1 MKKIFIVTTL
11 FLQISTSFAL
21 SPALEYNDDELQWAN
36 FMAQSSYI
44 VDYSNSPE
52 KYRLNDSITRR
63 EVMKVI
69 ANIAGAEF
77 WDTCEWKFSDVK
89 SSDWG
94 CKYIERALSIGI
106 VANNTNFRPNDSIS
120 KAEALKMLLK
130 VRGVEKTSDT
140 GNWQADYVKTAFSNK
155 WYETE
160 WSDYNTAAS
169 RGWIFM
175 SGNRIINNIQ
185 VEQIWEIDDTQAILD
200 ELFDFLK

>member
-130 VRGVEKTSDT
+130 GRGVEKTSDT
-140 GNWQADYVKTAFSNK
+140 GNWQA
-155 WYETE
+155 
-160 WSDYNTAAS
+160 DYNTAAS